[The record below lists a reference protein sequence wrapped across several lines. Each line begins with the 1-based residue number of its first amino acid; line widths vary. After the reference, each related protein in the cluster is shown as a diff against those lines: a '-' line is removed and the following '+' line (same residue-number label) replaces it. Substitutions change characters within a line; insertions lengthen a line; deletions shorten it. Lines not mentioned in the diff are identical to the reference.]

1 VELPGPRR
9 AATLSVMMV
18 PVTALLLAAP
28 VPRALLSLPQGPG
41 ATPAAGG
48 MPAAALSRGRTP
60 A

>member
-1 VELPGPRR
+1 
-9 AATLSVMMV
+9 MMV